1 MMAPRQETVQTMRD
15 WNQCPVCLSEQSKT
29 DFIHRPSKFIPGI
42 VVSCAGCGMRYKT
55 PDNADIAACY
65 NDSYAELFT
74 TDDAAATKV
83 EFDAVFTSLA
93 ALGVT
98 GGKMMEVGC
107 GAGDFLVMARERGF
121 TVSGVELTPPL
132 AAAARQKLGDVVQT
146 GDAMTLDL
154 PAHESDVVVMLDVI
168 EHVQD
173 PAALLARLRGA
184 LKPEGKLVVFTPN
197 HASLICHVAEAL
209 SFVSVG
215 RVSGPLREIY
225 DSMHVSFFDCG
236 SLQTTFEKAGFD
248 VKQTHM
254 IGYEPE
260 RRGSAKGATALI
272 LRGIEA
278 AAALLPRGRFRVLM
292 TGTPHAAS

>member
-1 MMAPRQETVQTMRD
+1 MRN
-15 WNQCPVCLSEQSKT
+15 WNQCPVCHSEQSKT

-42 VVSCAGCGMRYKT
+42 VVSCAACGMRYKT

-65 NDSYAELFT
+65 DDSYAELFT
-74 TDDAAATKV
+74 TDDAAATRE
-83 EFDAVFTSLA
+83 EFDAVFSALA
-93 ALGVT
+93 SLGVT
-98 GGKMMEVGC
+98 GGKMMEIGC
-107 GAGDFLVMARERGF
+107 GAGDFLVMARQRGF

-132 AAAARQKLGDVVQT
+132 AADAREKLGDVVQT

-184 LKPEGKLVVFTPN
+184 LAPGGKLVVFTPN

-209 SFVSVG
+209 SFATGG

-225 DSMHVSFFDCG
+225 DCMHVSFYDCQ
-236 SLQTTFEKAGFD
+236 SLQKTFEQAGFD
-248 VKQTHM
+248 VKQKRM
-254 IGYEPE
+254 IAYEPD
-260 RRGSAKGATALI
+260 RRGSAKGATAQV

-278 AAALLPRGRFRVLM
+278 AAALLPEGRFRVLI
-292 TGTPHAAS
+292 TGTPRAPS